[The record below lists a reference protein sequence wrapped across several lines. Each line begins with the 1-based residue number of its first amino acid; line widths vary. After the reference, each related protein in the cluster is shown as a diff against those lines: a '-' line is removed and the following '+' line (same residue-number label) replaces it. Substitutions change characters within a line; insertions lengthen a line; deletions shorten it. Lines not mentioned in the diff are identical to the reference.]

1 MSNVSIFKFENTADI
16 RVVEIEGN
24 PWFVAMDV
32 SSALSFTY
40 DNLKYHAKQTLGS
53 AEKRVVKLPGFRG
66 NGGMVVSESGLYKLI
81 MRSDKPEARRF
92 QDWVTRDVL
101 PAIRKDGAYIMGEEK
116 VATGE
121 MDEDAFVLKAIEI
134 LQRKI
139 DRLKEEK
146 AKLTVENQELTHER
160 DGLSSVVCTN
170 YHTLAHF
177 ARKLPEVN
185 SMQVQKG
192 LKVMH
197 RSSGRA
203 KGSSTQKFP
212 LSST

>member
-1 MSNVSIFKFENTADI
+1 
-16 RVVEIEGN
+16 
-24 PWFVAMDV
+24 
-32 SSALSFTY
+32 
-40 DNLKYHAKQTLGS
+40 
-53 AEKRVVKLPGFRG
+53 
-66 NGGMVVSESGLYKLI
+66 
-81 MRSDKPEARRF
+81 
-92 QDWVTRDVL
+92 
-101 PAIRKDGAYIMGEEK
+101 
-116 VATGE
+116 